1 MPDLA
6 VPVLYSLVLLETRK
20 FFRYFG
26 FELVSPA
33 EGALVAGEDV
43 REVRLRRGDVEL
55 LFEPTDIDFTG
66 DMVRFSRCCFIYVDD
81 LDAWRRAFAD
91 TRMNWK
97 TFYPRL
103 SQVREADERDF
114 FVVDRDA
121 NLLRLVQTPRS

>member
-6 VPVLYSLVLLETRK
+6 VPVLYSLDLLRTWT
-20 FFRYFG
+20 FYRYFG

-33 EGALVAGEDV
+33 EAALVAGEDV

-103 SQVREADERDF
+103 SQVREGDERDF

-121 NLLRLVQTPRS
+121 NLLRFVQTPRS